1 MIESKTISTRLP
13 IDIFNMIDSIA
24 KERKRKKE
32 EILKEALEMYID
44 EWNDYKIAIEQLN
57 DPSDEI
63 LTEEEFLTELR
74 DDFGWKYY

>member
-13 IDIFNMIDSIA
+13 IDIFNMIDTIA
-24 KERKRKKE
+24 KERKRRKE

-44 EWNDYKIAIEQLN
+44 EWNDYKIAIERLN

-74 DDFGWKYY
+74 NDFGWKV

>member
-13 IDIFNMIDSIA
+13 IDIFNMIDTIA
-24 KERKRKKE
+24 KERKRRKE

-44 EWNDYKIAIEQLN
+44 EWNDYKIAIERLN

-63 LTEEEFLTELR
+63 LTEEDFLTELR
-74 DDFGWKYY
+74 NDFGWKV